1 MRDWNEY
8 KDTFNLSE
16 DIFQLARGGEVNKL
30 REFIDSNP
38 ELDINQKNHKGYS
51 PLMISAY
58 NSNYSASR
66 LLLKAGADPN
76 SADFSGNTVLMGAAF
91 KGDAN
96 LVRLLISQG
105 SRKDLKNHQGLT
117 AKEWASAFGRTKV
130 VPILTTRDTN
140 DSKFQDMVNVVKI
153 IWGFIR
159 SNSRKEATA

>member
-16 DIFQLARGGEVNKL
+16 DIFQLARSGEVNKL

-58 NSNYSASR
+58 NSNYSASK
-66 LLLKAGADPN
+66 LLLEVGADPN

-96 LVRLLISQG
+96 LVSLLISQG
-105 SRKDLKNHQGLT
+105 SQKDLKNHQGLT
-117 AKEWASAFGRTKV
+117 AKEWASAFGRTNV
-130 VPILTTRDTN
+130 VSILTMTEVN
-140 DSKFQDMVNVVKI
+140 HSKFQNMVNAVKI
-153 IWGFIR
+153 IWGFLKPT
-159 SNSRKEATA
+159 SRKEATV

>member
-16 DIFQLARGGEVNKL
+16 DIYQLARSGEVNKL

-58 NSNYSASR
+58 NSNSEASA
-66 LLLKAGADPN
+66 LLLERGADPN
-76 SADFSGNTVLMGAAF
+76 STDLSGNTVLMGAAF

-105 SRKDLKNHQGLT
+105 SQKDLKNQQGLT
-117 AKEWASAFGRTKV
+117 AKEWASAFGRTNV
-130 VPILTTRDTN
+130 VSILTMSEVN
-140 DSKFQDMVNVVKI
+140 HSKLQNMMNAVKI
-153 IWGFIR
+153 IWGFLKPT
-159 SNSRKEATA
+159 SRKEATV

>member
-16 DIFQLARGGEVNKL
+16 DIYQLARSGEVNKL
-30 REFIDSNP
+30 REFIDSNL

-58 NSNYSASR
+58 NSNSEASA
-66 LLLKAGADPN
+66 LLLERGADPN
-76 SADFSGNTVLMGAAF
+76 STDLSGNTVLMGAAF

-105 SRKDLKNHQGLT
+105 SQKDLKNQQGLT
-117 AKEWASAFGRTKV
+117 AKEWASAFGRTNV
-130 VPILTTRDTN
+130 VSILTMSEVN
-140 DSKFQDMVNVVKI
+140 HSKFQNMVNAVKI
-153 IWGFIR
+153 IWGFLKPT
-159 SNSRKEATA
+159 SRKEATV